1 MQYPVIGID
10 LGTCFS
16 CVYGFRN
23 GMFTL
28 VPGDCGNTT
37 PSVIQYGPKG
47 PVFGQMAKKSIRS
60 NPTNTIY
67 DVKRFLG
74 LPYEQCQSIIEHE
87 HYGFKCIP
95 YNRSL
100 VYEIQYNNQS
110 CFTTPEHVDADFLKY
125 LVKRAE
131 EHLEYKVEGAVIT
144 IPAFFQYSQT
154 DATLR
159 AAKEAGLNIYC
170 IVYEPNAAAIAINPI
185 PGVDERHFL
194 VFDLGGGTFD
204 VALIQAKLHDYRI
217 IGHGGHPFLGGRD
230 FDQVVVNLIEE
241 ALKPYCDISTWRP
254 SKMARLRTYAE
265 EVKIELSQTKAV
277 ELDLSDFD
285 VDLDAPVYITRK
297 QFENGIKG
305 YVDLAIQI
313 CDATLQST
321 GISLGRNDCI
331 LLVGGSSKIPL
342 VREELRKKYGD
353 IIETNN
359 NPDEDVAKG
368 ACMVALHKYC
378 TMHVPPLPN
387 PRAPTVLHTSVMRAV
402 GVAFGNEPIQTVLH
416 VGDECNKESEPLRHS
431 FILNTKIS
439 IYCKDAPNSGTKNT
453 EWRFVESFPVHG
465 FMGKAYI
472 TLMLNEMGRLRYT
485 IGIEGQAKKEVN
497 TLEIAKENSEA
508 ITVFNK
514 RLYTVREGAKLLEK
528 DIQYVNL
535 SNTAVKQQLITNLQ
549 KAIAFLRDEKALRV
563 SSESIKQ
570 YVDQNHEMVLKYAPR
585 PLLGV
590 LLVIRVICFCMQ
602 FRKGWDSECGGDLR
616 LWG

>member
-217 IGHGGHPFLGGRD
+217 IGNGGHPFLGGRD

-331 LLVGGSSKIPL
+331 LLVGGSSKIPAGARGAEEEVRRHHRDEQQPRRGRGQGRLHGGAAQVLHDARPAAAQPAGADGAAHLGDARGGRRLRERADPDGAARGRRVQQGERAAPPL
-342 VREELRKKYGD
+342 VHPEHEDQHLLQGRAQLGHQEHGVAVRGELPCARVHGEGVHHTD
-353 IIETNN
+353 AERDG
-359 NPDEDVAKG
+359 PS
-368 ACMVALHKYC
+368 ALHHRHRGPGKEGGE
-378 TMHVPPLPN
+378 HAGDREGEFGSDHGVQQ
-387 PRAPTVLHTSVMRAV
+387 APIHGAGGRQAV
-402 GVAFGNEPIQTVLH
+402 GE
-416 VGDECNKESEPLRHS
+416 
-431 FILNTKIS
+431 
-439 IYCKDAPNSGTKNT
+439 
-453 EWRFVESFPVHG
+453 
-465 FMGKAYI
+465 
-472 TLMLNEMGRLRYT
+472 
-485 IGIEGQAKKEVN
+485 
-497 TLEIAKENSEA
+497 
-508 ITVFNK
+508 
-514 RLYTVREGAKLLEK
+514 
-528 DIQYVNL
+528 
-535 SNTAVKQQLITNLQ
+535 
-549 KAIAFLRDEKALRV
+549 
-563 SSESIKQ
+563 
-570 YVDQNHEMVLKYAPR
+570 
-585 PLLGV
+585 
-590 LLVIRVICFCMQ
+590 
-602 FRKGWDSECGGDLR
+602 
-616 LWG
+616 